1 VADARTKWLKDVL
14 LYTFSGAGT
23 AMLAG
28 TTLGGAGG
36 WLPPGPLRRLGVPVV
51 LLVAVLAA
59 CRELGW
65 VRLPLPQPHRQ
76 TNDRWAKTCSRPVA
90 ATLWGLDLGL
100 VVTTRFTL
108 AGVWVLVLLPVL
120 LADAVL
126 GATVL
131 LAYWLG
137 RALPVWLGPLLVD
150 DANATDCS
158 LDRIGTHQRLFQRV
172 HVLGL
177 VLICIALLST

>member
-1 VADARTKWLKDVL
+1 MRWVKDLL
-14 LYTFSGAGT
+14 LYTVSGAAT

-28 TTLGGAGG
+28 ATLGAVGG
-36 WLPPGPLRRLGVPVV
+36 WLPTGPLQRLGVPVV
-51 LLVAVLAA
+51 LLVALLAV

-65 VRLPLPQPHRQ
+65 VRLPLPQPARQ
-76 TNDRWAKTCSRPVA
+76 TNDLWAKTCRRPVA

-120 LADAVL
+120 LADAMF
-126 GATVL
+126 GAAVL

-150 DANATDCS
+150 DANATHCLLDS
-158 LDRIGTHQRLFQRV
+158 LGSHHRLFQRV

-177 VLICIALLST
+177 VMICIALLPT